1 MAFIWKDEWAIG
13 NATIDAQH
21 KQLFKAINDLL
32 DACSS
37 GQGRAKLEPTLQFLI
52 DYTNKHFNDEEK
64 IQQQCNY
71 PDAPNHKKLHIA
83 FKSTVQGLAQKL
95 LTEGS
100 SIAIV
105 AKVNSDLGD
114 WLVKHVQ
121 REDKK
126 IADFIRNQD
135 A

>member
-1 MAFIWKDEWAIG
+1 MAFIWKNEWVTG
-13 NATIDAQH
+13 NATIDTQH

-32 DACSS
+32 DACSG
-37 GQGRAKLEPTLQFLI
+37 GQGRVKLDSTIQFLI
-52 DYTNKHFNDEEK
+52 DYTNKHFSDEEK
-64 IQQQCNY
+64 IQQQYNY
-71 PDAPNHKKLHIA
+71 PDAPNHKKLHNA
-83 FKSTVQGLAQKL
+83 FKSMVLGLAQKL
-95 LTEGS
+95 RTEGP

-126 IADFIRNQD
+126 IAEYIRNQGS
-135 A
+135 